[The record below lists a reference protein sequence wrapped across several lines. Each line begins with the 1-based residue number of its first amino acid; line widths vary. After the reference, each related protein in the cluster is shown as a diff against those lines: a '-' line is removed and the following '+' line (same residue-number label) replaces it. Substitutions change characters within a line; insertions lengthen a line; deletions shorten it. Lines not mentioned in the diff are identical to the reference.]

1 MFYILYFYILYLL
14 LFIFIIIVAL
24 CAYIK
29 IQFRFWS
36 EQPVFHVYDFRYY
49 LFPPG
54 IINFELPEKNRWTN
68 FKNIETIKYSDNVD
82 LKLKQF
88 TQFIRQH
95 YLQNG
100 ENQFNPTKENIGAYF
115 SGHNSSSFFS
125 YYYDDEILIDS
136 KTSEQILNKKM
147 IGAMTSRP
155 IRISINK
162 TKDAFFSAYYVDY
175 LCVDKSKRKQNIAPQ
190 LIQTHHYNQRL
201 LNKNIVVSLFK
212 REGEVTGIVPLCIYK
227 TYCFDM
233 TPWAKPPALLPYVA
247 LVEVGKTNI
256 HHLLEFFKENNE
268 RKFDI
273 CIMTEIGNI
282 MELIKTHNI
291 FVYMIITRGGEVLC
305 AYFFRDSCVS
315 LKKGTDCLCCFAS
328 INCCKNDGLFAHGYK
343 VALWKIHE
351 RMTRFKYA
359 VIENISDNDIIV
371 NNLLKKSRPIIV
383 NPAAYFFYNFAYHT
397 FNPKKVLVIN

>member
-1 MFYILYFYILYLL
+1 MLSFYILYLL
-14 LFIFIIIVAL
+14 LFIVIIIVTF
-24 CAYIK
+24 CK
-29 IQFRFWS
+29 IRFRFWS

-68 FKNIETIKYSDNVD
+68 FKNIETIKITSNN
-82 LKLKQF
+82 KKTEF
-88 TQFIRQH
+88 TRFIRQN

-100 ENQFNPTKENIGAYF
+100 ENQFNPTKENIDAYF
-115 SGHNSSSFFS
+115 TGHNSSSFFS
-125 YYYDDEILIDS
+125 YYYEDDILIDS
-136 KTSEQILNKKM
+136 KTGDQIINKKI
-147 IGAMTSRP
+147 IGAMTTRP
-155 IRISINK
+155 IHITINNK
-162 TKDAFFSAYYVDY
+162 NKPIFEAYYVDY

-233 TPWAKPPALLPYVA
+233 KHWAKPPDLLPYVA

-256 HHLLEFFKENNE
+256 HHLFDFFKENNE

-291 FVYMIITRGGEVLC
+291 FIYMIIMTGGEVLC

-328 INCCKNDGLFAHGYK
+328 INCCKNDDLFIHGYK

-359 VIENISDNDIIV
+359 VVENISDNNVIV